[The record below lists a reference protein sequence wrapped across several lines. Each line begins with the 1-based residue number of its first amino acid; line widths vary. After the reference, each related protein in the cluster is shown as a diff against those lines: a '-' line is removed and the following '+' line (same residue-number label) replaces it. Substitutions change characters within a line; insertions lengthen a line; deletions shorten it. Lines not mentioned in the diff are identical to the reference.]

1 MTDADRLRALSLA
14 YAAAVDALD
23 GEAFAALF
31 TGDGELWVPDPSRG
45 PEPTVCRSG
54 ADRLRRI
61 PSGLAR
67 YHVTHH
73 RVGPAEYVVTGDS
86 ATGEVTGV
94 AHHLTASVA
103 DPADP
108 SHPADPAHPTGAPS
122 ASAAGP
128 GVDTVW
134 FLRYE
139 DRYRRG
145 DDGWRIARRS
155 LHLRWIEERPVARV
169 GPARAP
175 GRERTL
181 GA

>member
-1 MTDADRLRALSLA
+1 MTDTARLRALSLG

-23 GEAFAALF
+23 GDAFAALF
-31 TGDGELWVPDPSRG
+31 TEDGELWVPDPSQG

-54 ADRLRRI
+54 AGSLRRI

-94 AHHLTASVA
+94 AHHLTVSVT
-103 DPADP
+103 DPPDA
-108 SHPADPAHPTGAPS
+108 PT
-122 ASAAGP
+122 ASAGGP
-128 GVDTVW
+128 GIDTVW

-139 DRYRRG
+139 DRYRRE

-155 LHLRWIEERPVARV
+155 LHLRWIEERPVGRV

>member
-1 MTDADRLRALSLA
+1 MTDTARLRALSLG

-23 GEAFAALF
+23 GDAFAALF
-31 TGDGELWVPDPSRG
+31 TEDGELWVPDPSHG
-45 PEPTVCRSG
+45 PEPTVCRTG
-54 ADRLRRI
+54 AGSLRRI

-94 AHHLTASVA
+94 AHHLTASVV
-103 DPADP
+103 DPVDP
-108 SHPADPAHPTGAPS
+108 SGAYGAPGAPT
-122 ASAAGP
+122 ASAGSP
-128 GVDTVW
+128 GIDTVW

-139 DRYRRG
+139 DRYRCE
-145 DDGWRIARRS
+145 DGRWRIARRS
-155 LHLRWIEERPVARV
+155 LHLRWIEERPVERV

-175 GRERTL
+175 
-181 GA
+181 AH

>member
-1 MTDADRLRALSLA
+1 MTDADRLHALSLA

-61 PSGLAR
+61 PSGLAH
-67 YHVTHH
+67 YHATHH

-108 SHPADPAHPTGAPS
+108 TGAPS
-122 ASAAGP
+122 ASPAGP
-128 GVDTVW
+128 GVDMVW

-145 DDGWRIARRS
+145 PAGWRIARRE
-155 LHLRWIEERPVARV
+155 LHLRWIEERPVDHL
-169 GPARAP
+169 GPAR
-175 GRERTL
+175 
-181 GA
+181 

>member
-1 MTDADRLRALSLA
+1 MTDTARLRALSLG

-23 GEAFAALF
+23 GDAFAALF
-31 TGDGELWVPDPSRG
+31 TEDGELWVPDPSQG

-61 PSGLAR
+61 PSGLAHF
-67 YHVTHH
+67 HVTHH
-73 RVGPAEYVVTGDS
+73 RVGPADYVVTGDS

-103 DPADP
+103 DPAG
-108 SHPADPAHPTGAPS
+108 PAGASGAPT
-122 ASAAGP
+122 ASAESP
-128 GVDTVW
+128 GVDAVW

-139 DRYRRG
+139 DRYRSEG
-145 DDGWRIARRS
+145 GEWRIARRA
-155 LHLRWIEERPVARV
+155 LHLRWIEERPVERV